1 MSQPSGQV
9 ETVMEPVNVSAATV
23 YADALLGQL
32 PGDSEA
38 EEAAGQLD
46 AIVGLLDGIDGFEEL
61 LTSALID
68 GAERCDLV
76 RRIFHG
82 RASETVE
89 ALLVVMADAGRLGL
103 LRTLRRVLRSKLHV
117 RQGKLE
123 VTVISAVTLSDQQR
137 HRAQQALAEALGA
150 QCVLTFRVDPGLLG
164 GVVVQV
170 GDQVYDV
177 SIRAELRSVQARLRR
192 DIDLE
197 LPRLSGQAQTADN
210 IEDSKDK

>member
-1 MSQPSGQV
+1 
-9 ETVMEPVNVSAATV
+9 
-23 YADALLGQL
+23 
-32 PGDSEA
+32 
-38 EEAAGQLD
+38 
-46 AIVGLLDGIDGFEEL
+46 
-61 LTSALID
+61 
-68 GAERCDLV
+68 
-76 RRIFHG
+76 
-82 RASETVE
+82 
-89 ALLVVMADAGRLGL
+89 
-103 LRTLRRVLRSKLHV
+103 V

>member
-1 MSQPSGQV
+1 MSQPSRQV
-9 ETVMEPVNVSAATV
+9 ETVMDPTSVSVATV

-32 PGDSEA
+32 PSDSEA
-38 EEAAGQLD
+38 EEVAGQLD
-46 AIVGLLDGIDGFEEL
+46 ALIDLLDEIDGFEAL
-61 LTSALID
+61 LTSALIG

-76 RRIFHG
+76 RRIFHD
-82 RASETVE
+82 RVSEVVE

-103 LRTLRRVLRSKLHV
+103 LRTLRRVFHSKLHV

-137 HRAQQALAEALGA
+137 RHVQQALTEALNA
-150 QCVLTFRVDPGLLG
+150 ECVLTCRVNPDLLG

-170 GDQVYDV
+170 GDHVYDA

-197 LPRLSGQAQTADN
+197 LPRLATQAEAGR
-210 IEDSKDK
+210 